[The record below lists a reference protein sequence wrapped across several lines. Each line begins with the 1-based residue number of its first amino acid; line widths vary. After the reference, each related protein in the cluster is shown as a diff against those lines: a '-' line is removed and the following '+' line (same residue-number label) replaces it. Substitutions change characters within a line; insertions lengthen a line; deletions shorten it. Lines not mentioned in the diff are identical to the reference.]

1 MIQYFPHVLAFLVG
15 LAAGSFGNVLIH
27 RVPRRESIVKP
38 GSHCPVCGH
47 PLSWYENIPLLSWL
61 LQRGKCRHCAVT
73 ISLRYPLVELAT
85 GLLFLLFAMLL
96 PGWREF
102 LFYLPLLVLV
112 LPLTLIDYD
121 HLLLPNRLV
130 YPLLIAGLL
139 LNGWNGLLPPAQQI
153 LQPTWSG
160 LAGGAFAWA
169 VFYIIAAFSQKLLGK
184 VGLGGGDIKLVGVL
198 GLYAGLIGIMVGIL
212 LASLLGT
219 LWQGTLILTRRR
231 ERSRY
236 FPFGP
241 YLLLG
246 TLLAV
251 LWGERL
257 IGWYL
262 SWVM

>member
-1 MIQYFPHVLAFLVG
+1 MIQYFPHLLAFILG

-27 RVPRRESIVKP
+27 RVPRRESIVRP
-38 GSHCPVCGH
+38 GSRCPACGH
-47 PLSWYENIPLLSWL
+47 RLRWYENIPLLSWL
-61 LQRGKCRHCAVT
+61 LQRGKCRQCAVS
-73 ISLRYPLVELAT
+73 IPLRYPLVELAT
-85 GLLFLLFAMLL
+85 GLLFLLFAAQL

-112 LPLTLIDYD
+112 VPLTLIDYN

-139 LNGWNGLLPPAQQI
+139 LNGWNALLPPAQQI
-153 LQPTWSG
+153 LPIWSG

-169 VFYIIAAFSQKLLGK
+169 VFYIIAAFSQKLMGRE
-184 VGLGGGDIKLVGVL
+184 GLGRGDIKLVGAL
-198 GLYAGLIGIMVGIL
+198 GLYAGLTGIMVGIF

-219 LWQGTLILTRRR
+219 LWQGALIISRRR
-231 ERSRY
+231 DRSRY

-246 TLLAV
+246 ALLAI

-262 SWVM
+262 GWVM